1 MTNLITNP
9 GTKAKAISI
18 NGKSYAFWSDFVTR
32 STYAVPMD
40 GSDTP
45 KVIHSGG
52 YIHNEKTVRKSI
64 ILVFGLEKPTTET
77 TKAKKVLTEEQ
88 KAKKAARAK
97 ARREAR
103 KGVK

>member
-9 GTKAKAISI
+9 GTKAKAIAI

-40 GSDTP
+40 GSNTP
-45 KVIHSGG
+45 KVIHSSG
-52 YIHNEKTVRKSI
+52 YIHNEKTVKKAI
-64 ILVFGLEKPTTET
+64 ILVFGLEKPTTV
-77 TKAKKVLTEEQ
+77 KAKKVLTEEQ

-103 KGVK
+103 KAQANV